1 MSVLEAIRRAN
12 QAGVPEDSIRLRAA
26 CTGVVLVA
34 LAACSSQSELS
45 RSSAVVAGALVV
57 CGMVFSYVTRARPP
71 AWIKLLVAAGAIS
84 VLLWFFHQV
93 SMLGVA
99 DIASVETPLTALFAW
114 IQVAHSFHVPCR
126 RDLVFSLGGA
136 AGLMAVGAAQAI
148 DLEFALYVV
157 PWLAFSLWA
166 LIEMWASASGGGR
179 ISTRALGSALAGI
192 GALTAIVFLLLP
204 APTVAIRV
212 AFQTRAG
219 SGGAVSQP
227 GKLAGDSGSAAELSK
242 AGSPASKIGVG
253 GYLGFAG
260 RLDTAIRGKLG
271 HTVVMRVRAQRP
283 SYWVGETYDR
293 WDGQSWSATAESPQ
307 ILQSGSPFVLP
318 GAYGAV
324 SGGQADL
331 QTFYVTTSTPDLV
344 FHAETASQVWLPTSS
359 AFYYNDG
366 TVVSPIGLGKGTIYT
381 VESQVTTASPAELR
395 QDPPGLV
402 PGDGQQHLY
411 TELPHPYPQV
421 AGLAQSITRGDTST
435 YAKVESL
442 IAWMGANTRYSTDI
456 PPLPAGED
464 TVNEFLFGNRTGYCE
479 QISTSL
485 AVMLRTLGI
494 PAREAV
500 GYVPGPY
507 NPVTDLYEIQAQDA
521 HAWVQVWFPGY
532 GWQSFDPTA
541 VVPDANPSPG
551 ATALRDVGRAFSH
564 IPFVPLSAV
573 LAVAVAV
580 VATLRWR
587 RRRPATWAHDVARR
601 MERAGRRAGRPRG
614 VGETI
619 GEYGAALDALS
630 GPSGPWRRLGEAVES
645 SAYGGCEPDEDSR
658 RLMLAEARRSRVP
671 RRGAVERREQAGR
684 RASMESVGSVER
696 VEPVEPLESVR

>member
-1 MSVLEAIRRAN
+1 MRLFEAIRRAN
-12 QAGVPEDSIRLRAA
+12 QPGVPEDSIRLRVA
-26 CTGVVLVA
+26 CTGAVLVA
-34 LAACSSQSELS
+34 LAACASQGELS
-45 RSSAVVAGALVV
+45 RLSAVTAGALAV

-71 AWIKLLVAAGAIS
+71 AWIKMLVAAGAIA
-84 VLLWFFHQV
+84 VLVWFFHQV

-114 IQVAHSFHVPCR
+114 IQVAHSFHVPSR

-148 DLEFALYVV
+148 DLEFALYVL

-166 LIEMWASASGGGR
+166 LVEMWTSASGGGR
-179 ISTRALGSALAGI
+179 ISTRALGAALAGI
-192 GALTAIVFLLLP
+192 AVLTAIVFLLLP

-212 AFQTRAG
+212 AFQDQAG
-219 SGGAVSQP
+219 AGGTVSDP
-227 GKLAGDSGSAAELSK
+227 GRLAGDSGSAAELSRP
-242 AGSPASKIGVG
+242 GSPAGKIGVG

-260 RLDTAIRGKLG
+260 RLDTAVRGKLG
-271 HTVVMRVRAQRP
+271 RTVVMRVRAQRP
-283 SYWVGETYDR
+283 SYWVGETYDD
-293 WDGQSWSATAESPQ
+293 WDGQSWTSTQKSVQ
-307 ILQSGSPFVLP
+307 ILQAQSPFVLP
-318 GAYGAV
+318 VAEGNIP
-324 SGGQADL
+324 GGQSDL

-344 FHAETASQVWLPTSS
+344 FHAESATQVWLPTNS
-359 AFYYNDG
+359 AFYYPDG
-366 TVVSPIGLGKGTIYT
+366 TVVSPIGLGRGTIYT
-381 VESQVTTASPAELR
+381 VESQVTTASPAELG
-395 QDPPGLV
+395 QDPAGKLP
-402 PGDGQQHLY
+402 PDQQNLY
-411 TELPHPYPQV
+411 TELPHPYPAV
-421 AGLAQSITRGDTST
+421 ARLAKSITAGDTT
-435 YAKVESL
+435 PYAKIESL

-464 TVNEFLFGNRTGYCE
+464 TVNEFLFGNQTGYCE

-494 PAREAV
+494 PARETV

-507 NPVTDLYEIQAQDA
+507 NPVTDLYEVQAKDA

-551 ATALRDVGRAFSH
+551 ATALGDVGRALGRL
-564 IPFVPLSAV
+564 PFVPLSVV

-587 RRRPATWAHDVARR
+587 RRRPATWAEHIARR
-601 MERAGRRAGRPRG
+601 MERAGRRAGRARG

-619 GEYGAALDALS
+619 GEYGAALDDVS
-630 GPSGPWRRLGEAVES
+630 GGSPGTWRRLGEAVEAS
-645 SAYGGCEPDEDSR
+645 VYGGREPDDDDR
-658 RLMLAEARRSRVP
+658 RLMLAQARRARFP
-671 RRGAVERREQAGR
+671 RRRRIEP
-684 RASMESVGSVER
+684 VER
-696 VEPVEPLESVR
+696 VGSAESGGSAESVKSVESVESVR